1 MKIKI
6 TKLILTLIIFT
17 CMCQANSQSIK
28 MGQDAQEIKQIVEW
42 STKNH
47 RKSDSYG
54 NRASSYW
61 TYDTKYY
68 NGALVE
74 VSQCYQNQYLHD
86 FRVNADY
93 CKRYIMENNKLSY
106 VLTQFENISIEKL
119 RENYN
124 SMYSESTI
132 SGFFFFDKYKN
143 YSKIYLA
150 KNGLATI
157 EMRKTII
164 SELPKAVQQTLTS
177 KLTEIKKNE
186 EMKNMLP
193 TNSNN
198 NNFFASDR
206 RPLISRNPNYICNE
220 EGKVVVQISIDKSGK
235 PFSAKAGI
243 TGTTNLSKCLLEQCE
258 IAAMNTEW
266 ESTEE
271 GPAVQFVKV
280 VYNFTLN

>member
-1 MKIKI
+1 MKIKN
-6 TKLILTLIIFT
+6 TKLILTLIILT
-17 CMCQANSQSIK
+17 CICQVNSQSIK
-28 MGQDAQEIKQIVEW
+28 MGQDAQEIKQLVEW

-54 NRASSYW
+54 NRAISYW

-68 NGALVE
+68 NGALIE

-93 CKRYIMENNKLSY
+93 CKRYIMENKKLSY

-132 SGFFFFDKYKN
+132 SGFFFFDQYKN

-164 SELPKAVQQTLTS
+164 SELPKAVQQTLNS
-177 KLTEIKKNE
+177 KLTEIKDTEELKN
-186 EMKNMLP
+186 K
-193 TNSNN
+193 SNYSL
-198 NNFFASDR
+198 ASR
-206 RPLISRNPNYICNE
+206 KAISRPNPKYICKE
-220 EGKVVVQISIDKSGK
+220 QGKIVVQISVDKSGK
-235 PFSAKAGI
+235 VIKAEAGI
-243 TGTTNLSKCLLEQCE
+243 TGTTNFAECLLEQSK
-258 IAAMNTEW
+258 IAAMNTRW
-266 ESTEE
+266 ESTEY
-271 GPAVQFVKV
+271 GPDIQSGQLI
-280 VYNFTLN
+280 YNFKLGN

>member
-1 MKIKI
+1 MSIKIKFI
-6 TKLILTLIIFT
+6 VLALLILFSNKV
-17 CMCQANSQSIK
+17 CSQNIVIGK
-28 MGQDAQEIKQIVEW
+28 DAQEIKQLIEW

-93 CKRYIMENNKLSY
+93 CKRYIMENDKLSY

-157 EMRKTII
+157 EMRKTVI
-164 SELPKAVQQTLTS
+164 SELPKAVQQTLNS
-177 KLTEIKKNE
+177 KLTEIRDIEELKN
-186 EMKNMLP
+186 K
-193 TNSNN
+193 SNYSL
-198 NNFFASDR
+198 ASR
-206 RPLISRNPNYICNE
+206 KAISRPSPKYICNE
-220 EGKVVVQISIDKSGK
+220 QGKIVVQISVDKSGK
-235 PFSAKAGI
+235 VIKAEAGI
-243 TGTTNLSKCLLEQCE
+243 TGTTNFAECLLEQSK
-258 IAAMNTEW
+258 IAAMNTRW
-266 ESTEE
+266 ESTEY
-271 GPAVQFVKV
+271 GPDIQSGQLI
-280 VYNFTLN
+280 YNFNLN